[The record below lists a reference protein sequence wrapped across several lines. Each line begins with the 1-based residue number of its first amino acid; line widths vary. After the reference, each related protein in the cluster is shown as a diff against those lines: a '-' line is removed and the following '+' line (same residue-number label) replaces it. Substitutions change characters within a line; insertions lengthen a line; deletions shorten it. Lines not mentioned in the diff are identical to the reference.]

1 MVSQWHHLDTLP
13 ISINIHISISIH
25 ISITLLNTRV
35 NILTFLTPNLL
46 HITHFSTLLNLKCGT
61 SLLNTSLLFI
71 HLCFNLPTI
80 LPSDHHPG
88 TLTTTRLSLPILH
101 TTNLLVIFPTLFV
114 FKMLTSLLLKLHT
127 VSLMTKH
134 LHSLH
139 TCINLLTNIL
149 LFLHI
154 IHLPF
159 LPDWVTLPTNIL
171 GTTTLP
177 PSSLPS
183 YLPFSLPTHLQTKP
197 PLILSTISLSKLLFS
212 LSTHMNLPPNQ
223 PGHFP
228 LVFPLPLPLIAH

>member
-1 MVSQWHHLDTLP
+1 MVSQWYHLDTLP
-13 ISINIHISISIH
+13 ISINIHILGIT
-25 ISITLLNTRV
+25 ITLLNTRG

-46 HITHFSTLLNLKCGT
+46 HTTHSPTPLIFKCGT
-61 SLLNTSLLFI
+61 SLLNTGLLFI

-88 TLTTTRLSLPILH
+88 TLTTSRLSLPILH

-114 FKMLTSLLLKLHT
+114 FKMLTCLLLKLHT
-127 VSLMTKH
+127 INLMTKH

-154 IHLPF
+154 THLPF
-159 LPDWVTLPTNIL
+159 LPDWVTIPTNIL

-183 YLPFSLPTHLQTKP
+183 YLPFSLPTLLQTKH

-228 LVFPLPLPLIAH
+228 LILPLLFTLIAH